1 MKEQKRSRKIAMS
14 APELDEFLGS
24 ERTCRLAT
32 SGPNGPHVAPLWYV
46 WDGRSLWFT
55 SLVRSQRWTDIER
68 DPRVSVVIDAGS
80 DYLELRG
87 AELIGRVAIVGEVPR
102 TGEPC
107 PELDEPERKMALKYS
122 GTTVVTHDERHAWLR
137 LDPEK
142 VVSWDFRKIASLK
155 K

>member
-14 APELDEFLGS
+14 RAELDEFLHS

-32 SGPNGPHVAPLWYV
+32 IGPNGPHVAPLWYV
-46 WDGRSLWFT
+46 WHESCLWFT

-68 DPRVSVVIDAGS
+68 DSRVSVVIDAGA

-87 AELIGRVAIVGEVPR
+87 AELSGRVIVVGEVPR

-107 PELDEPERKMALKYS
+107 AQLEEPERLMALKYS
-122 GTTVVTHDERHAWLR
+122 GTPEMSHDKRHAWLC
-137 LDPEK
+137 LEPEK
-142 VVSWDFRKIASLK
+142 VISWDFRKIASLK
-155 K
+155 

>member
-1 MKEQKRSRKIAMS
+1 MRDQKRSRKIAMT
-14 APELDEFLGS
+14 AAELDEFLGR

-46 WDGRSLWFT
+46 WDGSSLWFT

-107 PELDEPERKMALKYS
+107 PELDEPERMMALKYS
-122 GTTVVTHDERHAWLR
+122 GTTEVTHDERHAWLR